1 MLTDLKGK
9 VVLITGAS
17 TGIGAAAARAFASQ
31 HCKVAVHYNAS
42 RKEAEAVLA
51 EITAAG
57 GQAVLVGG
65 DVTVEADVKRIVQE
79 TAAAYGR
86 IDVLVNNAFSMGP
99 MTPMLE
105 TGVEPWREAFEVN
118 VFGTMDLTLGV
129 VPVMQSQGR
138 GSIVMISSQ
147 AIRRTASRRGAYAA
161 SKAALLAATNVL
173 ANEVGPTGIRINS
186 VVPGQI
192 WADQLRT
199 FYEGIAARRGV
210 DVQTVVDGVA
220 RDMALR
226 RIPLADEIA
235 DAVVF
240 LASDRASA
248 ITGQALD
255 VNGGNWFH

>member
-1 MLTDLKGK
+1 VTQRIAIVSGIGPGLGRSIALGLVRDGATVVLAARTEARLDEVAGEVRAMGGEALCVVTDLTSGDDR
-9 VVLITGAS
+9 VRLIE
-17 TGIGAAAARAFASQ
+17 RA
-31 HCKVAVHYNAS
+31 VD
-42 RKEAEAVLA
+42 
-51 EITAAG
+51 T
-57 GQAVLVGG
+57 
-65 DVTVEADVKRIVQE
+65 
-79 TAAAYGR
+79 YGR

-105 TGVEPWREAFEVN
+105 TGVESWREAFEVN
-118 VFGTMDLTLGV
+118 VFATMDLTLGV
-129 VPVMQSQGR
+129 VRVMEGQGT

-147 AIRRTASRRGAYAA
+147 AIRRTAPRRGAYAA
-161 SKAALLAATNVL
+161 SKSALLAAANVL
-173 ANEVGPTGIRINS
+173 ANEVGPMGIRVNS

-199 FYEGIAARRGV
+199 FYEEVAARRGV

-235 DAVVF
+235 DAVIY

>member
-1 MLTDLKGK
+1 MTQRIAIVSGIGPGLGRSIALGLARDGAAVVLAARNGERLEEVAGEVRAIGGEALTVVTDLTDADHRTR
-9 VVLITGAS
+9 LIE
-17 TGIGAAAARAFASQ
+17 RA
-31 HCKVAVHYNAS
+31 V
-42 RKEAEAVLA
+42 
-51 EITAAG
+51 
-57 GQAVLVGG
+57 
-65 DVTVEADVKRIVQE
+65 D
-79 TAAAYGR
+79 AYGR

-99 MTPMLE
+99 MSPMLE

-129 VPVMQSQGR
+129 VRVMQAQGA

-147 AIRRTASRRGAYAA
+147 AIRRTAPRRGAYAS
-161 SKAALLAATNVL
+161 SKSALLAATNVL
-173 ANEVGPTGIRINS
+173 ANEVGPMGIRVNS

-192 WADQLRT
+192 WADQLRA
-199 FYEGIAARRGV
+199 FYEEIANRRGV
-210 DVQTVVDGVA
+210 EVQTVVDGVA

-235 DAVVF
+235 DAVIY

>member
-1 MLTDLKGK
+1 MPPRVAIVSGIGPGLGRSSALGLAHDGATIVLAARNAERLASVADEVRAIGGDALAVATDLSNAGDRAR
-9 VVLITGAS
+9 LIE
-17 TGIGAAAARAFASQ
+17 RA
-31 HCKVAVHYNAS
+31 
-42 RKEAEAVLA
+42 
-51 EITAAG
+51 
-57 GQAVLVGG
+57 
-65 DVTVEADVKRIVQE
+65 VES
-79 TAAAYGR
+79 YGR
-86 IDVLVNNAFSMGP
+86 IDVLVNNAFAMGP
-99 MTPMLE
+99 MNPMLE

-118 VFGTMDLTLGV
+118 VFGTMDLTLGAV
-129 VPVMQSQGR
+129 RVMQGHGG

-147 AIRRTASRRGAYAA
+147 AIRRTAPRRGAYAA
-161 SKAALLAATNVL
+161 SKSALLAATNVL
-173 ANEVGPTGIRINS
+173 ANEVGPMGIRINS

-199 FYEGIAARRGV
+199 FYEEVAARRGV
-210 DVQTVVDGVA
+210 EVQSVVDGVA

-235 DAVVF
+235 DAVVY

>member
-1 MLTDLKGK
+1 MTKRIAIVSGIGPGLGRSIALGLARDGATVVLAARNGERLEQVAEEVRALGGDALTVVTDLI
-9 VVLITGAS
+9 VAEDRARLIE
-17 TGIGAAAARAFASQ
+17 R
-31 HCKVAVHYNAS
+31 
-42 RKEAEAVLA
+42 
-51 EITAAG
+51 
-57 GQAVLVGG
+57 
-65 DVTVEADVKRIVQE
+65 TVEE
-79 TAAAYGR
+79 YGR

-99 MTPMLE
+99 MTHMLE

-118 VFGTMDLTLGV
+118 VFATMDLTLGV
-129 VPVMQSQGR
+129 VRVMQGQGG

-161 SKAALLAATNVL
+161 SKSALLAATNVL
-173 ANEVGPTGIRINS
+173 ANEVGPTGIRVNS

-199 FYEGIAARRGV
+199 FYEGIAERRGV
-210 DVQTVVDGVA
+210 EVQTVVDGVA

-240 LASDRASA
+240 LASARASA

>member
-1 MLTDLKGK
+1 VTPRIAIVSGIGPGLGRSIALGLARDGATVVLAARNSDRLDAVADEVRAIGGEALVVVTDL
-9 VVLITGAS
+9 S
-17 TGIGAAAARAFASQ
+17 AAADRARLIE
-31 HCKVAVHYNAS
+31 
-42 RKEAEAVLA
+42 R
-51 EITAAG
+51 
-57 GQAVLVGG
+57 
-65 DVTVEADVKRIVQE
+65 TVD
-79 TAAAYGR
+79 AYGR

-99 MTPMLE
+99 MTSMLE

-118 VFGTMDLTLGV
+118 VFGTIDLTLAAV
-129 VPVMQSQGR
+129 RVMQGQG
-138 GSIVMISSQ
+138 GGAIVMINSQ
-147 AIRRTASRRGAYAA
+147 AIRRTAARRGAYAA
-161 SKAALLAATNVL
+161 SKSALLAATNVL
-173 ANEVGPTGIRINS
+173 ANEVGPMGIRVNS

-199 FYEGIAARRGV
+199 FYEEVAARRGV
-210 DVQTVVDGVA
+210 ELQSVVDGVA

-235 DAVVF
+235 DAVVY

>member
-1 MLTDLKGK
+1 MPPRVAIVSGIGPGLGRSIALGLARDGATVVLAARNAERLASVADEVRALGADALVVVTDLSKAEDRAR
-9 VVLITGAS
+9 LIE
-17 TGIGAAAARAFASQ
+17 RAVDS
-31 HCKVAVHYNAS
+31 
-42 RKEAEAVLA
+42 
-51 EITAAG
+51 
-57 GQAVLVGG
+57 
-65 DVTVEADVKRIVQE
+65 
-79 TAAAYGR
+79 YGR
-86 IDVLVNNAFSMGP
+86 IDVLVNNAFAMGP

-129 VPVMQSQGR
+129 VRVMQGQGG

-147 AIRRTASRRGAYAA
+147 AIRRTAPRRGAYAA
-161 SKAALLAATNVL
+161 SKSALLAATNVL
-173 ANEVGPTGIRINS
+173 ANEVGPMGIRINS

-199 FYEGIAARRGV
+199 FYEEVAARRGV
-210 DVQTVVDGVA
+210 EVQSVVDGVA

-235 DAVVF
+235 DAVVY

>member
-1 MLTDLKGK
+1 MKYGRWAAEALTVATDLTAPADRTR
-9 VVLITGAS
+9 LIERT
-17 TGIGAAAARAFASQ
+17 
-31 HCKVAVHYNAS
+31 V
-42 RKEAEAVLA
+42 
-51 EITAAG
+51 
-57 GQAVLVGG
+57 
-65 DVTVEADVKRIVQE
+65 DV
-79 TAAAYGR
+79 YGR

-118 VFGTMDLTLGV
+118 VFGTMDLTLGAV
-129 VPVMQSQGR
+129 RVMQGQGR

-147 AIRRTASRRGAYAA
+147 AIRRTAPRRGAYAA
-161 SKAALLAATNVL
+161 SKSALLAATNVL
-173 ANEVGPTGIRINS
+173 ANEVGPMGIRVNS

-192 WADQLRT
+192 WADQLRA
-199 FYEGIAARRGV
+199 FYEEVATRRGV
-210 DVQTVVDGVA
+210 ELQNVVDGVA

-235 DAVVF
+235 DAVVY

>member
-1 MLTDLKGK
+1 MSPRIAIVSGIGPGLGRSIALGLARDGATVVLAARNGDRLEEVAAEVRALGGEALPVVTDL
-9 VVLITGAS
+9 
-17 TGIGAAAARAFASQ
+17 
-31 HCKVAVHYNAS
+31 
-42 RKEAEAVLA
+42 
-51 EITAAG
+51 TAADDRTR
-57 GQAVLVGG
+57 LIER
-65 DVTVEADVKRIVQE
+65 TVD
-79 TAAAYGR
+79 AYGR
-86 IDVLVNNAFSMGP
+86 IDVLVNNAFAMGP

-129 VPVMQSQGR
+129 VRAMVEQG
-138 GSIVMISSQ
+138 GGAIVMISSQ
-147 AIRRTASRRGAYAA
+147 AIRRTAPRRGAYAA
-161 SKAALLAATNVL
+161 SKSALLAATNVL
-173 ANEVGPTGIRINS
+173 ANEVGPMGIRINS

-199 FYEGIAARRGV
+199 FYEEIATRRGV
-210 DVQTVVDGVA
+210 EVQSVVDGVA

-235 DAVVF
+235 DAVVY
-240 LASDRASA
+240 LASERASA

>member
-1 MLTDLKGK
+1 VTQRVAIVSGIGPGLGRSIALGLARDGATVVLAARNGDRLDDVAGEVRAMGGEALAVVTDL
-9 VVLITGAS
+9 
-17 TGIGAAAARAFASQ
+17 
-31 HCKVAVHYNAS
+31 
-42 RKEAEAVLA
+42 
-51 EITAAG
+51 TAADDR
-57 GQAVLVGG
+57 ARLIER
-65 DVTVEADVKRIVQE
+65 TVD
-79 TAAAYGR
+79 TYGR

-118 VFGTMDLTLGV
+118 VFGTMDLTLAAV
-129 VPVMQSQGR
+129 RVMQAQGG

-147 AIRRTASRRGAYAA
+147 AIRRTAPRRGAYAA
-161 SKAALLAATNVL
+161 SKSALLAATNVL
-173 ANEVGPTGIRINS
+173 ANEVGPMGIRVNS

-210 DVQTVVDGVA
+210 EVQTVVDGVA

-235 DAVVF
+235 DAVVY

>member
-1 MLTDLKGK
+1 MTQQSATRRIAIVSGIGPGLGRSIALGLARDGATVVLAARNSERLEEVAAEVRALGVEALTAVTDLS
-9 VVLITGAS
+9 VADDRTRLIK
-17 TGIGAAAARAFASQ
+17 R
-31 HCKVAVHYNAS
+31 
-42 RKEAEAVLA
+42 
-51 EITAAG
+51 
-57 GQAVLVGG
+57 
-65 DVTVEADVKRIVQE
+65 TVD
-79 TAAAYGR
+79 TYGR

-129 VPVMQSQGR
+129 VPAMQRQGG

-161 SKAALLAATNVL
+161 SKSALLAATNVL